1 MLTFNGSNVW
11 VTILA
16 HKLAL
21 PGSGVKWKFQMGW
34 QEGGSF
40 GSQVGKCLMGP
51 EKRGDVTV
59 LGQW

>member
-34 QEGGSF
+34 QEPLISGREFWVSSRKVPHGA
-40 GSQVGKCLMGP
+40 
-51 EKRGDVTV
+51 
-59 LGQW
+59 